1 MIMSDWD
8 YDAPHILE
16 IAVSKNDID
25 GLGHVNNVSYV
36 RWCEDIGWQHS
47 VTLGI
52 SVDDFQRLQRGM
64 AINRA
69 EYEYLAPCFADEQL
83 LLGTWITASDNR
95 LRMERSF
102 QLRNSATGKTVFRA
116 RWQLMSLNLANGKA
130 VRMPPEFISR
140 YGPAVVTRAEHTAD

>member
-1 MIMSDWD
+1 MIMSNWD
-8 YDAPHILE
+8 YAGPHLLE

-25 GLGHVNNVSYV
+25 GLGHANNVSYV
-36 RWCEDIGWQHS
+36 RWCEAIAWQHS
-47 VTLGI
+47 EALGI

-69 EYEYLAPCFADEQL
+69 EYEYIAPCFIDENL

-116 RWQLMSLNLANGKA
+116 RWQPMSLNLANGKA
-130 VRMPPEFISR
+130 VRMPPEFVAS
-140 YGPAVVTRAEHTAD
+140 YGPAVVTRAGLAVD